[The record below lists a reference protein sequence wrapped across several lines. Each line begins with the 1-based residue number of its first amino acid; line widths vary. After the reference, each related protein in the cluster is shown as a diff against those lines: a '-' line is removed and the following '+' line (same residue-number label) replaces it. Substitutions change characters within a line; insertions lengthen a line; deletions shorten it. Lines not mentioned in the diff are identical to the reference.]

1 MLSFHSLPDF
11 EKQKGRWPFC
21 RHGNSQINRHFDVKQ
36 KDLFIGW
43 MWKGESCLNEWE
55 LHARIY
61 IYRYIHHTWYNDI
74 CIVYIYRLCLMY
86 ELYAMVDC
94 SFLWQRLN
102 QLMPLRHRLNRST
115 SKGMAQR
122 FCWIFGRHHA
132 GSLCVSHTH
141 TYIHT
146 HTHTRTLSAGDRD
159 EAFRRRSWKDA
170 LFKLYWCS
178 SVENS

>member
-1 MLSFHSLPDF
+1 MLVF
-11 EKQKGRWPFC
+11 
-21 RHGNSQINRHFDVKQ
+21 
-36 KDLFIGW
+36 
-43 MWKGESCLNEWE
+43 
-55 LHARIY
+55 
-61 IYRYIHHTWYNDI
+61 IYRSDTYIIHDI
-74 CIVYIYRLCLMY
+74 CIVYIYRLCLIY

-141 TYIHT
+141 THEPWVRVIEMKHLEEGHEMMRSSSCT
-146 HTHTRTLSAGDRD
+146 GAVRWRTAKNCIKRPFPKFQDD
-159 EAFRRRSWKDA
+159 CVKV
-170 LFKLYWCS
+170 LFCS
-178 SVENS
+178 GLKFFISK